1 MGLGRRWVCRAPV
14 HFDRAE
20 TRSTAKRAPLT
31 IPLQSQWAFG
41 PVVTGVDGS
50 LLDRAEERKVLD
62 ELIAAA
68 GAGLSG
74 VCVLHGAPGMG
85 KTRLLEYAVH
95 SATEVP
101 SVWIAGVE
109 TEGDLGYAA
118 LHRLLRPHLTGA
130 EGLPP
135 PQRRALAAAFG
146 LVDDGPAD
154 RFMVGLASL
163 SVLADLATDAGL
175 VCIVDDA
182 QWIDQESLEAL
193 TFVGRRLAAD
203 RIALLFGARDD
214 DELPATFDGLPRL
227 HVRGLPD
234 SAALELLS
242 SQLDGGVEAD
252 LARRVVTATSGC
264 PLALVELASELT
276 EDQLRGGRVVSDPL
290 PIGRRL
296 EEHFLRKVRA
306 LDDGAQLVLLV
317 AAAETSGDLVLVRA
331 AAAKLGAA
339 DSGEDAAVASGLV
352 SVGTDIS
359 FRHPLIRSA
368 VYAGASEQQRRE
380 VHETLAGLI
389 DRATD
394 PDRRASHL
402 AAAARAPDD
411 GLATELEQ
419 AAVRAG
425 RRGGYAAEASFLHQ
439 SAQLTPAED
448 PRSRRLLSAATAA
461 LNAGLPQRAEVLLGQ
476 ARAGLKDA
484 ALRAEAMRLDGRLR
498 VPLAQPPAAPA
509 LLLEAAR
516 AFEPLD
522 TERARRV
529 LLEALDAGVV
539 SLSFTTGTTLEDIAR
554 AALSVRR
561 ETAGP
566 PSLVDLLLDGAATLL
581 ASGYAAAVPLLR
593 EAAAILRDGPVS
605 REDVATW
612 FNFGLAI
619 ANELWDDETYGTWV
633 RVVEQR
639 AREEGALI
647 ALQVALIG
655 RAKDETRAGRFDAA
669 EATYDEAVDITRAIG
684 GIPEFYELLKVDLFA
699 WRGDEP
705 AARTA
710 ATALREGGAAIGS
723 GPAVAIADLAL
734 ATLALGHGRYEEAL
748 TSARH
753 LTDEFLIGWTCQ
765 GLAITV
771 ESAVR
776 VGDVDLA
783 RTCLRQLAERATA
796 AATPWALGQLAR
808 AGALLAPDEAA
819 ESLYQQALAELGRT
833 SLATESAHTHLVYG
847 EWLRRQNRRADARQ
861 TLGVAYEMFSSM
873 GAGAFARRAH
883 IELAATGERV
893 RRRSVETQN
902 DLTPQETQVARLA
915 SAGATNSE
923 IAGRMFISANTV
935 DYHLRKVYRK
945 LGIASRRDLDAAL
958 QDGRRPPRR

>member
-1 MGLGRRWVCRAPV
+1 MAP
-14 HFDRAE
+14 
-20 TRSTAKRAPLT
+20 
-31 IPLQSQWAFG
+31 
-41 PVVTGVDGS
+41 
-50 LLDRAEERKVLD
+50 LLDRAEERQVID
-62 ELIAAA
+62 EVIEAV

-74 VCVLHGAPGMG
+74 VRVLHGAPGMG
-85 KTRLLEYAVH
+85 KTRLLEYAVD
-95 SATEVP
+95 AAVAVP
-101 SVWIAGVE
+101 SVWISGVE

-118 LHRLLRPHLTGA
+118 LHRLLRPHLARA

-135 PQRRALAAAFG
+135 PQRRAVEAAFG

-154 RFMVGLASL
+154 RFLVGLASL
-163 SVLADLATDAGL
+163 SVLADLAIDTGL

-214 DELPATFDGLPRL
+214 DGLPAAFDGLPTL
-227 HVRGLPD
+227 PVRGLPD
-234 SAALELLS
+234 SAALQLLS

-296 EEHFLRKVRA
+296 EEHFLRNVRA
-306 LDDGAQLVLLV
+306 LDDAAQLVLLV

-331 AAAKLGAA
+331 AAASLGAGE
-339 DSGEDAAVASGLV
+339 SGEDAAVASGLV
-352 SVGTDIS
+352 SVGTTIS

-368 VYAGASEQQRRE
+368 VYAGASTRQRRE
-380 VHETLAGLI
+380 VHRTLAGLI

-402 AAAARAPDD
+402 AAAAQAPDEE
-411 GLATELEQ
+411 LATELEQ

-448 PRSRRLLSAATAA
+448 RRSGRFLSAATAA
-461 LNAGLPQRAEVLLGQ
+461 LNAGLPQRAEVLLDQ
-476 ARAGLKDA
+476 ARGGLRDPL
-484 ALRAEAMRLDGRLR
+484 LRAEAMRLDGRLR

-509 LLLEAAR
+509 LLLAAAR
-516 AFEPLD
+516 AFEPID
-522 TERARRV
+522 RERARRV

-554 AALSVRR
+554 AALAVPR
-561 ETAGP
+561 EAAGP

-581 ASGYAAAVPLLR
+581 ASDHAAAVALLR
-593 EAAAILRDGPVS
+593 DAAAILRGGSVS
-605 REDVATW
+605 RDDIATL
-612 FNFGLAI
+612 FNFGLVI
-619 ANELWDDETYGTWV
+619 TNELWDDETYGRWV
-633 RVVEQR
+633 RLVERR

-655 RAKDETRAGRFDAA
+655 RAKDETRAGQFDAA
-669 EATYDEAVDITRAIG
+669 VATYDEAVDITRAIG
-684 GIPEFYELLKVDLFA
+684 GVAEFYELLKVDVFA

-705 AARTA
+705 AAQAA

-723 GPAVAIADLAL
+723 GPAVAIAHLAL
-734 ATLALGHGRYEEAL
+734 ATLALGNGRYDEAL
-748 TSARH
+748 TWARH
-753 LTDEFLIGWTCQ
+753 LTDDFLLGWTCQ
-765 GLAITV
+765 GLALTV
-771 ESAVR
+771 EAATR
-776 VGDVDLA
+776 VGQVELA
-783 RTCLRQLAERATA
+783 RTCLGQLAERATA
-796 AATPWALGQLAR
+796 SATPWALGQLAR
-808 AGALLAPDEAA
+808 SRALLAADEAA

-847 EWLRRQNRRADARQ
+847 EWLRRQNRRADARHS
-861 TLGVAYEMFSSM
+861 LGIAYEMFSSM
-873 GAGAFARRAH
+873 GAGAFARRAD
-883 IELAATGERV
+883 IELAATGQRV
-893 RRRSVETQN
+893 RRRSVETQH
-902 DLTPQETQVARLA
+902 DLTPQESQVARLA
-915 SAGATNSE
+915 SSGATNSE
-923 IAGRMFISANTV
+923 IAGQMFISANTV

-958 QDGRRPPRR
+958 QDGRRTPLR